1 MNFFF
6 DQIPAAG
13 SIVNA
18 AAVVLGSLVGL
29 AFHSRLPQRY
39 IGITFHGLGLLTL
52 FLGVFMAQKTQN
64 FLILAFSIVI
74 GSLAGEFLDL
84 DRQMNRLAEW
94 TKAKIRSKN
103 EKFTEG
109 FMASSLLFC
118 VGSMAILGALEEGMG
133 GFPRLYITKSLM
145 DGMASVA
152 LAASLGIGV
161 LFSAIPVL
169 LYQGGMTLLAGTV
182 QTVMTQPVIDEVS
195 AAGGLLLI
203 GIALSVLE
211 IKTLK
216 VINMLPALL
225 AAGILAYF
233 FS

>member
-6 DQIPAAG
+6 EQIPAAG
-13 SIVNA
+13 SILNA
-18 AAVVLGSLVGL
+18 GAVVLGSLVGL

-74 GSLAGEFLDL
+74 GSIAGEFLDL

-133 GFPRLYITKSLM
+133 GVPRLYVTKSLM
-145 DGMASVA
+145 D

-182 QTVMTQPVIDEVS
+182 QTFMTQPVIDEVS

-225 AAGILAYF
+225 AAGILASL